1 MTFADTF
8 EEREKEASEKP
19 SRNIVYGFR
28 YGEKRI
34 FLVDVEDICLA
45 INSGDG
51 FADDYY
57 VYPTQEERDKEF
69 NKLVAEENNNE

>member
-1 MTFADTF
+1 MAKFN
-8 EEREKEASEKP
+8 RSV
-19 SRNIVYGFR
+19 VYGFR
-28 YGEKRI
+28 SSEKRK
-34 FLVDVEDICLA
+34 FFVDVEDICLA

-69 NKLVAEENNNE
+69 KEIKEQN

>member
-19 SRNIVYGFR
+19 NRSVVYGFR
-28 YGEKRI
+28 SSEKRK
-34 FLVDVEDICLA
+34 FFVDVEDICLA

-69 NKLVAEENNNE
+69 KSKVNDE

>member
-1 MTFADTF
+1 MTFAETF

-28 YGEKRI
+28 SGEKRK
-34 FLVDVEDICLA
+34 FFVDVEDICLT
-45 INSGDG
+45 INSGDS
-51 FADDYY
+51 FSDDYY

-69 NKLVAEENNNE
+69 NKLVAEEKANG